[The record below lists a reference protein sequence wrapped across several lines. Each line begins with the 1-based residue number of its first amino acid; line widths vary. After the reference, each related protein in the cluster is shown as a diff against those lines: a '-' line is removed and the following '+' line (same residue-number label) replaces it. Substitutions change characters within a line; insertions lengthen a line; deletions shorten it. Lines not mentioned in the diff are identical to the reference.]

1 MINLNKKK
9 GEIGQKK
16 RGGSLSDTDDP
27 FLFLFRKK
35 SKQNPARKSR
45 HSSPFAGLSPT
56 NEFVLFHLTTGRI

>member
-35 SKQNPARKSR
+35 SKQNQPENRGI
-45 HSSPFAGLSPT
+45 PL
-56 NEFVLFHLTTGRI
+56 HLLG